1 MSENSD
7 QVTARI
13 DKAQADVADQLRRAD
28 TKAAT
33 LLPLFG
39 GFLAG
44 VVALTTRSLPVAAEA
59 VLWLAAA
66 PMAFSVLLLLSAVRP
81 RISKGARYGFAH
93 FAGYVERP
101 SELLEQF
108 ENETSPTVLAVDVCR
123 LSVIAQA
130 KYANVRRAVDLLMAG
145 LLLLGVALTVTAVM

>member
-1 MSENSD
+1 MSETSD
-7 QVTARI
+7 QVVARI

-44 VVALTTRSLPVAAEA
+44 VVALTTRNLPTAAEA

-81 RISKGARYGFAH
+81 RIGKNARYGFTH
-93 FAGYVERP
+93 FASYVERP

-108 ENETSPTVLAVDVCR
+108 ESETSPTVLAVDVCR

-130 KYANVRRAVDLLMAG
+130 KYANVRRAVDLLMVG

>member
-1 MSENSD
+1 MSESSD
-7 QVTARI
+7 QVVARI

-44 VVALTTRSLPVAAEA
+44 VVALTTRSLPTAAEV

-66 PMAFSVLLLLSAVRP
+66 PMALSVLLLLSAVRP
-81 RISKGARYGFAH
+81 RISKGASTPPDVPDPNATSQTIAFTTTSATTTRIAS
-93 FAGYVERP
+93 EP
-101 SELLEQF
+101 SS
-108 ENETSPTVLAVDVCR
+108 NA
-123 LSVIAQA
+123 
-130 KYANVRRAVDLLMAG
+130 
-145 LLLLGVALTVTAVM
+145 

>member
-1 MSENSD
+1 MSETSD
-7 QVTARI
+7 QVVARI

-44 VVALTTRSLPVAAEA
+44 AVALTTRSLPTAAEA

-81 RISKGARYGFAH
+81 RISKGVRYGFVH
-93 FAGYVERP
+93 FASYVERP

-108 ENETSPTVLAVDVCR
+108 ESETSATTLAVDVCR
-123 LSVIAQA
+123 LSVIARA
-130 KYANVRRAVDLLMAG
+130 KYANVRRAVDLLMVG